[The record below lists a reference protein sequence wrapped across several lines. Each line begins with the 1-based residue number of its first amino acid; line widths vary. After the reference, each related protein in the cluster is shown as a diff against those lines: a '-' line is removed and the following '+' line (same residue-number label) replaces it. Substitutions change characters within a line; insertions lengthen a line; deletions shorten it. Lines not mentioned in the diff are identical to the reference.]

1 MQYTFKHLE
10 EQGNVIV
17 ITIRCIIKATNSI
30 YKIELM
36 HLFSNKKQFK
46 FSYFF
51 PNVT

>member
-36 HLFSNKKQFK
+36 HLFSNKNNLSFHN
-46 FSYFF
+46 FF
-51 PNVT
+51 QT